1 MAILGL
7 MTTSA
12 LEANRALNARRKVFY
27 DYPTGRFPLMGLLSL
42 TDDMEQLTDPEF
54 GWHEEQWKSVRS
66 KTIACESGKGPFAT
80 NAGAGSGTA
89 AAEATVAA
97 GGTVYLTIV
106 DSSEFRVRDIVNV
119 RDVAYASGSNKAQ
132 LVGWV
137 TANDVSKNLLTLQ
150 VMDSA
155 FGTTAAE
162 NSDTTNNGKYISV
175 IGTASAEG
183 DRSRSDGRTGLPIKI
198 TNYTQIF
205 RTVVG
210 PFTGTSLKM
219 GQTFDSKPLYRK
231 SVKDNSLRHMEK
243 MEKAMMFGV
252 ARTTTTTNADGDT
265 VPVRFTGGIRH
276 YLQQW
281 DLGNTINGGLFNY
294 RPGGDDLT
302 NVDWTNDAYSEKRV
316 YNNIGTITSDQWE
329 ELIRRAFMS
338 QSDTTY
344 QKLVVCGDKV
354 LAKINKWVGAKSIA
368 NRDLTSKEDA
378 YGLQIKEVHT
388 VHGDFLFKTH
398 PLFKEDPAL
407 QDSMMI
413 LDFGDLGYH
422 CLEGRDTE
430 LLTNRQ
436 PQDADY
442 RKDEWLTECGFEV
455 RMPKRHMFIT
465 GLTGILT

>member
-12 LEANRALNARRKVFY
+12 LEANRSLNARRKVFY

-42 TDDMEQLTDPEF
+42 TDDMEELTDPEF

-66 KTIACESGKGPFAT
+66 KTLACESGKGPFAT
-80 NAGAGSGTA
+80 DAGSGSGTA
-89 AAEATVAA
+89 AAEATKAVGA
-97 GGTVYLTIV
+97 TVYLQLV
-106 DSSEFRVRDIVNV
+106 DSSEFRVRDIINV
-119 RDVAYASGSNKAQ
+119 RDLALTDATKVQ

-137 TANDVSKNLLTLQ
+137 TANDVTKNLLTLQ
-150 VMDSA
+150 LNDGVLSSTGA
-155 FGTTAAE
+155 K
-162 NSDTTNNGKYISV
+162 NSDTTNNGKYVTV

-210 PFTGTSLKM
+210 PFTGTALKM

-231 SVKDNSLRHMEK
+231 SAKDNSLRHMEK

-276 YLQQW
+276 FLQQW
-281 DLGNTINGGLFNY
+281 DIGNVSNGGAFNY
-294 RPGGDDLT
+294 RPGGDDLRS
-302 NVDWTNDAYSEKRV
+302 VDWTDDAYSEKRV
-316 YNNIGTITSDQWE
+316 YNNIGTINTSQWE
-329 ELIRRAFMS
+329 ELIRRMFMS

-344 QKLVVCGDKV
+344 QKLVVCGDKI
-354 LAKINKWVGAKSIA
+354 LAQINRWVGAKSIA
-368 NRDLTSKEDA
+368 NRDLNSKEDS
-378 YGLQIKEVHT
+378 YGMQIKEVHT
-388 VHGDFLFKTH
+388 IHGDLLFKTH
-398 PLFKEDPAL
+398 PLFKEDPSL
-407 QDSMMI
+407 QDSMMV